1 MKIYNKK
8 VFAVGI
14 FIIALGGLNLI
25 MSIVTKDVDINAIV
39 LIVVLFAFGFNAIMR
54 SVSKRMTREDKLEEL
69 DERNRFVELKSK
81 SQSFRLTQIIS
92 FVLMLVL
99 LIMGKVSG
107 YEGFIA
113 MAVGLAFSFSIS
125 MLTEIFAYMY
135 YESKN

>member
-8 VFAVGI
+8 VFTVGI

-25 MSIVTKDVDINAIV
+25 MSIVTKDINAIV

-54 SVSKRMTREDKLEEL
+54 SVSKRMTREDKLEDL

-92 FVLMLVL
+92 FALMLVL

-125 MLTEIFAYMY
+125 MLTEIFAYTY
-135 YESKN
+135 YEAKN